1 MIKFKVLV
9 ISTVVRGCESGA
21 GVSQTVL
28 DFDTKEEADT
38 AADRINSTKPVE
50 YYLKNQA
57 IPLY

>member
-9 ISTVVRGCESGA
+9 ISTVVRGVDSGA

-28 DFDTKEEADT
+28 DFDTKEDADT
-38 AADRINSTKPVE
+38 AADRINGTKSVE